1 MSSRWYDDSFAMR
14 EPGIGPF
21 RPEHVREGD
30 RYEISRGHPIHVAP
44 AGARHGNKH
53 MVGAIPLAT
62 DPAEPEI
69 GIDVGYALDE
79 VTLRAPDISVG
90 NVPDKPGWAKGA
102 PTLAVEYAD
111 RGTDEED
118 LQIEIEELLRAGTQ
132 QVWIVRL
139 VGLRRVEVHARD
151 APPRTV
157 DGEGYL
163 EVPGLLARQVPV
175 AALFDPDRANEAAK
189 ANLLA
194 KEGYASLEAVFAK
207 GREQGREEGREEGR
221 LAGLRKTIET
231 MCALLDVS
239 LDDPRRAQLAAAA
252 EPTLEAI
259 FQSLTLKRAWPP

>member
-1 MSSRWYDDSFAMR
+1 MR
-14 EPGIGPF
+14 EPNGPF

-62 DPAEPEI
+62 DPAEPEV

-79 VTLRAPDISVG
+79 MTLRAPDISVG

-111 RGTDEED
+111 RGTDEDD
-118 LQIEIEELLRAGTQ
+118 LQVKIQELLGAGTE
-132 QVWIVRL
+132 QVWVVRL
-139 VGLRRVEVHARD
+139 VGPRRVDVHAKG

-157 DGEGYL
+157 DGEGHL
-163 EVPGLLARQVPV
+163 EAPGLLARQVPV
-175 AALFDPDRANEAAK
+175 AALFDADRANEAAM

-194 KEGYASLEAVFAK
+194 KEGYASIEGVRAS
-207 GREQGREEGREEGR
+207 GRAQGREEGREEGR
-221 LAGLRKTIET
+221 MLGLRSAIEMT
-231 MCALLDVS
+231 CSLFS
-239 LDDPRRAQLAAAA
+239 ITLDDERRARISSAD
-252 EPTLEAI
+252 ERSLEEL
-259 FQSLTLKRAWPP
+259 FKSLTLHRAWP